1 MSHSTAEAGS
11 KAAILDADT
20 IPFVQEFSAEVRAC
34 LLANSVAK
42 TLHKGERL
50 LAVGE
55 YPECLAIILSGMIE
69 LCGTDTD
76 DDCGVLLLT
85 SGDLVTPLAVVFE
98 EPCLTSATALMPTRV
113 LLVPGS
119 TVVQQARER
128 PEVAL
133 ALARTMGAQWRMA
146 VRHLI
151 DLKSRTA
158 GERLA
163 AFLLRCID
171 NSDDERTV
179 LPFSKGA
186 LAARLGVKPETLS
199 RVIQVVAANGIVLRG
214 SRIILR
220 DRVKAEKF
228 CGPDPYP
235 KADESALHV
244 HAL

>member
-1 MSHSTAEAGS
+1 MYQSTGGEGS
-11 KAAILDADT
+11 RAKVFDADT
-20 IPFVQEFSAEVRAC
+20 IPFVHEFSAEVRAA
-34 LLANSVAK
+34 LLASSVAK
-42 TLHKGERL
+42 VLKKGERL
-50 LAVGE
+50 FKVGE
-55 YPECLAIILSGMIE
+55 HPKSLAIILSGMIE
-69 LCGTDTD
+69 LCGTESNDE
-76 DDCGVLLLT
+76 CGVLLLT
-85 SGDLVTPLAVVFE
+85 SGDLVTPAAVVFE

-113 LLVPGS
+113 LLLAGS
-119 TVVQQARER
+119 TVTDQARER
-128 PEVAL
+128 SEVAL

-163 AFLLRCID
+163 AFLLRCND
-171 NSDDERTV
+171 NSEDERAI

-214 SRIILR
+214 SRIIVR
-220 DRVKAEKF
+220 NRVKAERY
-228 CGPDPYP
+228 CGPDPYS
-235 KADESALHV
+235 KTDESALNV